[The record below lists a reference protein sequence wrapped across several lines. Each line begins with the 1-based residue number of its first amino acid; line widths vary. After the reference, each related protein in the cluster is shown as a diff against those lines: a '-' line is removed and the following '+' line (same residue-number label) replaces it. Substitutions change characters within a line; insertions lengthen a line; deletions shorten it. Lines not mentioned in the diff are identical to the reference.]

1 PTGSREESA
10 MAAIAYD
17 NHDRQGT
24 RPALRL
30 VHGGLARRRAM
41 YRRRRSAALLVMVAA
56 AAVMMLA
63 IVPAVRAGMG
73 ALGGSPL
80 TPAGAPAAP
89 ALQPVASNV
98 VVVQSGDTLWS
109 IARRLQPTGDVR
121 PLVDRLAAAHGHG
134 PLQPGERLPVR

>member
-1 PTGSREESA
+1 
-10 MAAIAYD
+10 MAAVAYD
-17 NHDRQGT
+17 THDRRAT

-30 VHGGLARRRAM
+30 VHGGAGPSRAV
-41 YRRRRSAALLVMVAA
+41 YRRRRLAALLVLVAA
-56 AAVMMLA
+56 VAVVALLL
-63 IVPAVRAGMG
+63 VPMVRAGMG
-73 ALGGSPL
+73 ALGGNPL

-89 ALQPVASNV
+89 GLKPVAADV